1 MVKTLFG
8 CMTSRQPDI
17 FTTTLLSEY
26 AGFEL
31 ALKRK

>member
-1 MVKTLFG
+1 MVKTLLG

-17 FTTTLLSEY
+17 FTTTLESEY
-26 AGFEL
+26 AGFGP